1 MHDIVFGGET
11 ETIGNNDTHTDR
23 PQSLQPPHDKIDKRN
38 ISSYTII
45 LFFVVH
51 VEKKD
56 EERSYHV
63 WSDIGRVDGGS
74 EDNPFC

>member
-51 VEKKD
+51 VEKK
-56 EERSYHV
+56 
-63 WSDIGRVDGGS
+63 G
-74 EDNPFC
+74 